1 MFINITASETG
12 NSKGSSGALVN
23 YLEKENHIQNGKGK
37 GLSQEN
43 WFNGIDNEIPRQ
55 EVKIRI
61 DRNIAKL
68 SHDDSKFF
76 LINLSPSQK
85 ELAHLYQAYG
95 EKDAKEKLKE
105 FAVAI
110 MDEYAKNFKRKG
122 VDSNKDL
129 LWYAKHENYRYYK
142 YNDNEVKSGEKQI
155 GERKKGKQNHIQ
167 IIVSRKDITNKIK
180 LSPQN
185 TSRGKNKEHSEKLG
199 QFDRSAFKQ
208 SGEALFDKMFNFER
222 QLDEKFLFSNIM
234 DKGSAV
240 QKAQLSLLNKI
251 EPDKK
256 NYLAFENVLK
266 GVSDNMYPEVINII
280 TAAQHLGIGLLEVL
294 MEPSHVQQG
303 SDSVEQAENRKKK
316 KKRQKSR
323 GISR

>member
-12 NSKGSSGALVN
+12 NNKGSSGALVN
-23 YLEKENHIQNGKGK
+23 YLEKENHIQNEKGK
-37 GLSQEN
+37 GITQEN
-43 WFNGIDNEIPRQ
+43 WFNGADNEIPRQ
-55 EVKIRI
+55 VVKVRI
-61 DRNIAKL
+61 DQNVAKL
-68 SHDDSKFF
+68 SHNDSKFF
-76 LINLSPSQK
+76 LINISPSQK
-85 ELAHLYQAYG
+85 ELEHLYRAYG
-95 EKDAKEKLKE
+95 EKGAKEKLKE
-105 FAVAI
+105 LAIAI

-142 YNDNEVKSGEKQI
+142 HTDKEVKNGEKQN

-208 SGEALFDKMFNFER
+208 SGEAVFDEIFDFDR
-222 QLDEKFLFSNIM
+222 HLDEKFLFSNIM

-256 NYLAFENVLK
+256 NYLALNDVLK
-266 GVSDNMYPEVINII
+266 GVSENRYPKVIDII
-280 TAAQHLGIGLLEVL
+280 TAAQQSGIGLLEVL

-303 SDSVEQAENRKKK
+303 QDSVEQAEDRKRK
-316 KKRQKSR
+316 KKRQKSM